1 MDSTRLP
8 FDQARGPRQPN
19 LPQRPR
25 FLGAVEGALPPI
37 IGLKVYSH
45 YALVEQQSDAL
56 PSARVNV
63 NHICFPTLLFQMAS
77 VIALFLL
84 QMLLRLR
91 SAASSGVDKALQGLM
106 GK

>member
-1 MDSTRLP
+1 MNKMLPVPHKSTVV
-8 FDQARGPRQPN
+8 A
-19 LPQRPR
+19 
-25 FLGAVEGALPPI
+25 GAVEGALPPI

-84 QMLLRLR
+84 QMLLRR
-91 SAASSGVDKALQGLM
+91 GSAAQPAPGLIKRCK
-106 GK
+106 G